1 MLQYLAIGASM
12 LLSAAVAAEP
22 ATPAMPAWMSGCWVQ
37 ERDTRWAEECWMA
50 PRAGV
55 MLGAGRT
62 GDGDKL
68 RDWKAMQI
76 MAAEPADGS
85 ARLEFW
91 ASPRGAARVRFT
103 QSIAE
108 MEGIAF
114 VNAAHDYPQRIHY
127 WREGA
132 RLKVR
137 ISLLDGSRAAE
148 WDYAPMGG
156 GG

>member
-1 MLQYLAIGASM
+1 MLQYLAIGAAM

-37 ERDTRWAEECWMA
+37 ERDTRWSEECWMA

-68 RDWKAMQI
+68 RDW
-76 MAAEPADGS
+76 E
-85 ARLEFW
+85 
-91 ASPRGAARVRFT
+91 AS
-103 QSIAE
+103 
-108 MEGIAF
+108 IAF

>member
-1 MLQYLAIGASM
+1 MLQYLTVGAAM
-12 LLSAAVAAEP
+12 LLNAAVAAEP
-22 ATPAMPAWMSGCWVQ
+22 ATSEMPTWMSGCWVQ
-37 ERDTRWAEECWMA
+37 ERGARWTEECWMA
-50 PRAGV
+50 PRAGM

-62 GDGDKL
+62 GDGDRL
-68 RDWKAMQI
+68 RDWEAMQI
-76 MAAEPADGS
+76 MVADGADGS
-85 ARLEFW
+85 DHLEFW

-103 QSIAE
+103 QS
-108 MEGIAF
+108 MEETKGIAF

-127 WREGA
+127 WREGM

-156 GG
+156 GR